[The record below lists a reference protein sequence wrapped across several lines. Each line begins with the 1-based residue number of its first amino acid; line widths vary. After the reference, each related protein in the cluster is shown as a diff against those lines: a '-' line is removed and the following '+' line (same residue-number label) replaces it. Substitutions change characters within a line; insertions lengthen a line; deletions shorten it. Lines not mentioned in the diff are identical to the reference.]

1 MNPYEFAWSTWALGR
16 MRVQYGSLPSDCVN
30 SFPIAAENVI
40 SKMEEREVGV
50 TLWGLGRIQGI
61 IIIILVLSIII
72 NNNIIIT
79 IPIAPVNEFSL
90 EMRNILFQGIENII
104 NAKLATLQLMPI
116 INNDEDDNIFND
128 NNDTED
134 TKQQQNSSRNNARIR
149 AFKRLT
155 QYLDDVGISWK
166 QLDVSTQKKLLSEA
180 INNLE
185 K

>member
-1 MNPYEFAWSTWALGR
+1 
-16 MRVQYGSLPSDCVN
+16 
-30 SFPIAAENVI
+30 
-40 SKMEEREVGV
+40 
-50 TLWGLGRIQGI
+50 
-61 IIIILVLSIII
+61 
-72 NNNIIIT
+72 
-79 IPIAPVNEFSL
+79 
-90 EMRNILFQGIENII
+90 MRNILFEGIENII
-104 NAKLATLQLMPI
+104 NAKLATLQQMPI
-116 INNDEDDNIFND
+116 INNDEDDNIFTD

-134 TKQQQNSSRNNARIR
+134 TKQQSNSRNKARIR

>member
-1 MNPYEFAWSTWALGR
+1 
-16 MRVQYGSLPSDCVN
+16 
-30 SFPIAAENVI
+30 
-40 SKMEEREVGV
+40 
-50 TLWGLGRIQGI
+50 
-61 IIIILVLSIII
+61 
-72 NNNIIIT
+72 
-79 IPIAPVNEFSL
+79 
-90 EMRNILFQGIENII
+90 MRNILFEGIENII